1 MNDFAVCDF
10 CAKPSV
16 EFLRGAKV
24 SKDHW
29 KFIAVDFKI
38 PYNSSHTKAQ
48 LKSLVLETLIKQ
60 GILPESVLDFDAS
73 NDSDCDCISDLGATA
88 LEAAEGSVNVGEFL
102 ENCGETDVSE
112 PVGNL
117 SEDQVKFKKR
127 ELEEMSE
134 RRKWERESFDLVT
147 KHKQESRDADLK
159 REIKLKQEEA
169 RLAIERKREEMK
181 IELEFEREKVKL
193 QVQLLEARK
202 KSEEIPNKVNT
213 FDISKNSLLVS
224 SFDEDDPE
232 SFFDSFEKLAK
243 QLGWEERYWSVLVQ
257 TKFVGKARLIY
268 NNLSSDDS
276 KIYEVVKNTI
286 LLAYDQVQETY
297 RQRFRSCQKSPDTTF
312 IEFAEELSRLFEKWL
327 KPSGARDY
335 ESLKNLMLLDQFKF
349 RVPPDLRMYLEER
362 EVTNFNQAAKLA
374 DTYFMTHRRSFAF
387 RQNNVKGFSG
397 SQYPAISGGGRSAA
411 PGNYEPERL
420 FGSDIKA
427 IFCAL
432 L

>member
-1 MNDFAVCDF
+1 MSDFAVCEF
-10 CAKPSV
+10 CANPSV
-16 EFLRGAKV
+16 ELLRDAKV

-29 KFIAVDFKI
+29 KFIAVNFKI

-60 GILPESVLDFDAS
+60 GILPDSVLDFDAS

-88 LEAAEGSVNVGEFL
+88 LEPAEGSVNVGEFL
-102 ENCGETDVSE
+102 ENCGETYVNE

-193 QVQLLEARK
+193 QVQLLEAQT
-202 KSEEIPNKVNT
+202 KSEQMPNRMNT
-213 FDISKNSLLVS
+213 FDISENSLLVS

-243 QLGWEERYWSVLVQ
+243 QLGWEERYWSILVR
-257 TKFVGKARLIY
+257 TKSVGKARLIY

-276 KIYEVVKNTI
+276 KIYEVGQNTI
-286 LLAYDQVQETY
+286 SLAYDEVQETY
-297 RQRFRSCQKSPDTTF
+297 RDFVVPESTQTP
-312 IEFAEELSRLFEKWL
+312 LS
-327 KPSGARDY
+327 
-335 ESLKNLMLLDQFKF
+335 
-349 RVPPDLRMYLEER
+349 
-362 EVTNFNQAAKLA
+362 
-374 DTYFMTHRRSFAF
+374 
-387 RQNNVKGFSG
+387 
-397 SQYPAISGGGRSAA
+397 
-411 PGNYEPERL
+411 
-420 FGSDIKA
+420 
-427 IFCAL
+427 
-432 L
+432 